1 MAKIVAKVYGDALFD
16 LAVENNELDL
26 IAEEIQVLKDTLA
39 ENAELLQFL
48 NHPKI
53 SNEDKISSIE
63 EIFKGKF
70 SDTTVGFLVIVVT
83 KGRYNE
89 LPAIINYF
97 LEAVREY
104 RKIGKAS
111 VTSASELTVEQK
123 QKIEKKLLDSTEYVE
138 FIMDYKID
146 PSIIGGLIIRIGD
159 RVVDSSIKTKIEMM
173 KKDLMK
179 LQLAD

>member
-1 MAKIVAKVYGDALFD
+1 MAKIVAKVYADALFG
-16 LAVENNELDL
+16 LATENKQLDQV
-26 IAEEIQVLKDTLA
+26 ADEIQVLKDTLA
-39 ENAELLQFL
+39 ENAELLQYL

-53 SNEDKISSIE
+53 SNEEKIKTIE
-63 EIFKGKF
+63 EIFAGRF

-89 LPAIINYF
+89 LNAMFEYF
-97 LEAVREY
+97 LEVVREY
-104 RKIGKAS
+104 RRIGKAS
-111 VTSASELTVEQK
+111 VTSAMQLTDEQK
-123 QKIEKKLLDSTEYVE
+123 QKIEAKLLASTDYVE

-159 RVVDSSIKTKIEMM
+159 RVVDSSIKSKIEEM

-179 LQLAD
+179 LQLAN

>member
-1 MAKIVAKVYGDALFD
+1 MNVDDIKKVIEEF
-16 LAVENNELDL
+16 LA
-26 IAEEIQVLKDTLA
+26 IGG
-39 ENAELLQFL
+39 
-48 NHPKI
+48 KI
-53 SNEDKISSIE
+53 SNIRITDGEHIYAYD
-63 EIFKGKF
+63 
-70 SDTTVGFLVIVVT
+70 
-83 KGRYNE
+83 
-89 LPAIINYF
+89 

-159 RVVDSSIKTKIEMM
+159 RVVDSSIKSKIELM